1 MKSVYCKP
9 TTKVITVSTSTLMSM
24 SVGGP
29 DETVGG
35 GFSNGI
41 RNPFSGFGG
50 FGGFPPLGGNPFT
63 SFFSNPFGSEE

>member
-9 TTKVITVSTSTLMSM
+9 TTKVITVITSTLMSM

-50 FGGFPPLGGNPFT
+50 FPALGGNPFA
-63 SFFSNPFGSEE
+63 SFFSNPFGGEE